1 MPKQL
6 IRDYLQTQGLKLPQ
20 DEVYMAV
27 LTLRAVMDSGAAS
40 IDKQVLWH
48 ASEAL
53 KLSDQI
59 DDNPANEALLKQVF
73 MALDSVFSRSENIKS
88 AAVYALMP
96 SENGLPSLVCLTAQG
111 QPLASVIAV
120 DDTASQNHLAARA
133 ALTGWMNIADDI
145 PQWLEHGDLQ
155 GEHNLRG
162 KSQLSAPVCSASG
175 AVLGV
180 VHAEYPEIGQT
191 DETAQIGWLA
201 LALALQTPLQALLQ
215 REAPEQKQQE
225 Y

>member
-6 IRDYLQTQGLKLPQ
+6 IRDYLQTQGLKLQQ

-48 ASEAL
+48 TSETL
-53 KLSDQI
+53 KLPDRI
-59 DDNPANEALLKQVF
+59 DDIPANEALLKQIF
-73 MALDSVFSRSENIKS
+73 MALDSVFSRTENVKS

-96 SENGLPSLVCLTAQG
+96 SENGLPELVCLTAQG
-111 QPLASVIAV
+111 QPLESVLPV

-145 PQWLEHGDLQ
+145 PQWLEHGDVQ
-155 GEHNLRG
+155 GTHNLRG
-162 KSQLSAPVCSASG
+162 KSQLSVPVCAASG

-180 VHAEYPEIGQT
+180 VHAEYPEIRQTGEAAQT
-191 DETAQIGWLA
+191 DWLA
-201 LALALQTPLQALLQ
+201 LALALQIPLQALLQ
-215 REAPEQKQQE
+215 REIPEQEQQG